1 MAGRTVRLDSA
12 LDGCERIL
20 KGEFDGVSE
29 RAMYMIGGID
39 EVADKSSAS
48 AGGSGGGGPESG
60 EA

>member
-1 MAGRTVRLDSA
+1 VRLDSA

-39 EVADKSSAS
+39 EVADTSSAS